1 MRTHQGE
8 VVIWLLGAAML
19 LASYAPA
26 IRARPESPAQDSP
39 NSLAGPASGLLFIEN
54 AGQFAPA
61 ARFRVWGGGNLSWL
75 AADSLW
81 VTTLEVQPTV
91 DDQRP
96 TPVGES
102 SSFVPGHSS
111 SSPIRGFNI
120 KVSFAGANPQPVV
133 EPFGRRESRVSY
145 YLGDDPAD
153 WRPNVP
159 VWSGVRYRDL
169 YPGVDLEVFSENGS
183 WAWQVVLHPEA
194 GDPEHALS
202 LVRLQIEGAPFSTVT
217 LPALVA
223 GFSYSSN
230 KSSSVNSTLPMTPLD
245 DPSDLVYGTF
255 LGGSDFDSI
264 NTMTVNAAGSAYVT
278 GDTSSPDFPATPG
291 AFDTDLAGEIDV
303 FVAKFT
309 PNGSDLEYATFL
321 GGGGSDIGGAI
332 AVDEQGYA
340 FVSGTTTSTN
350 FPTVAGSYDTSHN
363 GSEDLFLVKLA
374 PAGDSLVYGTFLGGG
389 RDDYLSEIAVDA
401 AGRVFLVGT
410 TMSSDFP
417 TTVGAFSP
425 SCHRLLDG
433 FVVQFNAAG
442 TSLNYSTYL
451 GGDHD
456 DWIGGMAVDGQGN
469 AFLTGYT
476 QSEDFPVTPGA
487 VDSIHDSMDAFVTK
501 LDPTGS
507 SLVYSTYL
515 GGISHDQGFG
525 IAIDGDGRAY
535 IVGLTYSADFPVT
548 PGAYDGQLNAQA
560 DGFLA
565 WIDPLG
571 SQLEY
576 ATYLGKTSSISANDV
591 AVDGSGFVYIL
602 GASGTP
608 SAPTTP
614 GAFDRSFNGE
624 VDLYLMKLSPSG
636 TCLSYATFLGGSLT
650 DSGGAFVVGGEG
662 TVYIAGWTDSV
673 GFPVTPGAFDTIL
686 DGPQDGFL
694 HKLTPD
700 AGVNMISGT
709 VVDEEGHPLPS
720 FPVAESCGSS
730 TTTSA
735 AGQYQLGGLY
745 PGKHTVAPAD
755 IHFHYDPPSRTV
767 TLPPDAA
774 AVDFIALPRYLSFL
788 PYTSRPCLPVYFDGF
803 DNVASGWPVRWDRD
817 VTLEYLGGEYRMALH
832 NDYSW
837 LTVRPGAA
845 FADFNL
851 SGEVRNATGIYGS
864 YGLVFGITPDWSQF
878 YSYEIDPE
886 GNFALFRYD
895 GSWTVIGEGNSPA
908 LFGGIE
914 KNTLRV
920 EKTATKIE
928 LYANGQLIFERVMS
942 TFTEARYVGLIVST
956 YAEKD
961 VDARFDNFT
970 LYNPGCGPGVETA
983 GQAASLPALA
993 DWLVGVN
1000 ER

>member
-1 MRTHQGE
+1 
-8 VVIWLLGAAML
+8 
-19 LASYAPA
+19 
-26 IRARPESPAQDSP
+26 
-39 NSLAGPASGLLFIEN
+39 
-54 AGQFAPA
+54 
-61 ARFRVWGGGNLSWL
+61 
-75 AADSLW
+75 
-81 VTTLEVQPTV
+81 
-91 DDQRP
+91 
-96 TPVGES
+96 
-102 SSFVPGHSS
+102 
-111 SSPIRGFNI
+111 
-120 KVSFAGANPQPVV
+120 
-133 EPFGRRESRVSY
+133 
-145 YLGDDPAD
+145 
-153 WRPNVP
+153 
-159 VWSGVRYRDL
+159 
-169 YPGVDLEVFSENGS
+169 
-183 WAWQVVLHPEA
+183 
-194 GDPEHALS
+194 
-202 LVRLQIEGAPFSTVT
+202 
-217 LPALVA
+217 
-223 GFSYSSN
+223 
-230 KSSSVNSTLPMTPLD
+230 
-245 DPSDLVYGTF
+245 
-255 LGGSDFDSI
+255 
-264 NTMTVNAAGSAYVT
+264 MTVNAAGSAYVT

-309 PNGSDLEYATFL
+309 PNGSDLEYA
-321 GGGGSDIGGAI
+321 
-332 AVDEQGYA
+332 
-340 FVSGTTTSTN
+340 
-350 FPTVAGSYDTSHN
+350 
-363 GSEDLFLVKLA
+363 
-374 PAGDSLVYGTFLGGG
+374 TFLGGG

-535 IVGLTYSADFPVT
+535 IVGLTYSADFPVP

-673 GFPVTPGAFDTIL
+673 GFPVTPGATL
-686 DGPQDGFL
+686 TFL
-694 HKLTPD
+694 
-700 AGVNMISGT
+700 
-709 VVDEEGHPLPS
+709 EG
-720 FPVAESCGSS
+720 A
-730 TTTSA
+730 
-735 AGQYQLGGLY
+735 
-745 PGKHTVAPAD
+745 
-755 IHFHYDPPSRTV
+755 
-767 TLPPDAA
+767 
-774 AVDFIALPRYLSFL
+774 
-788 PYTSRPCLPVYFDGF
+788 
-803 DNVASGWPVRWDRD
+803 
-817 VTLEYLGGEYRMALH
+817 
-832 NDYSW
+832 
-837 LTVRPGAA
+837 
-845 FADFNL
+845 
-851 SGEVRNATGIYGS
+851 
-864 YGLVFGITPDWSQF
+864 
-878 YSYEIDPE
+878 
-886 GNFALFRYD
+886 
-895 GSWTVIGEGNSPA
+895 
-908 LFGGIE
+908 
-914 KNTLRV
+914 
-920 EKTATKIE
+920 
-928 LYANGQLIFERVMS
+928 
-942 TFTEARYVGLIVST
+942 
-956 YAEKD
+956 
-961 VDARFDNFT
+961 
-970 LYNPGCGPGVETA
+970 
-983 GQAASLPALA
+983 
-993 DWLVGVN
+993 
-1000 ER
+1000 